1 VADAISVNVEI
12 ESQEVDDLVH
22 DWKSPR
28 FKIPV
33 SNQYGVAVPTTDKI
47 NDMVIIIPIIRFV
60 AFRQHP
66 TFCVVLCEVKGCLSS
81 FWLPPFFG
89 AIAAIGLLL

>member
-1 VADAISVNVEI
+1 VADAESVNVEI

-33 SNQYGVAVPTTDKI
+33 SNQYGVTVPTTDKI
-47 NDMVIIIPIIRFV
+47 NDMVIIIPHLQIQHRPLVSKTNHTLLASLLIQY
-60 AFRQHP
+60 RQ
-66 TFCVVLCEVKGCLSS
+66 LAINRKVKQ
-81 FWLPPFFG
+81 
-89 AIAAIGLLL
+89 